1 MRAPNASYRL
11 KYPPHSARASQGE
24 IMWSNS
30 SSPSGPG
37 SIRERAEAVCALV
50 REESAASERLGRL
63 TDKVV
68 DALLQA
74 GLFSVLLPQSA
85 GGLGGTR
92 RDFFEAAEAL
102 GRADGSAGWCIS
114 LCNTV
119 NFALWRGLGDEGR
132 AEVFG
137 QGPSASW
144 TGLVPNTASTATPGG
159 YRVSGNWTYGSGSSF
174 ARWALVTSMSQDT
187 EGRKVYRAYLVPK
200 GDVEL
205 RDGTWDTL
213 GLRAT
218 ASVDY
223 AITDKFVPTHRT
235 YQFFSEGLA
244 PSGPVSAMEI
254 VWLNQVGLAAFASGV
269 GQRALSELI
278 ASAPKTKRIGA
289 EGYQSENHIVQC
301 GIAELE
307 GRLRA
312 AGSHYRE
319 LLTRQDELARGEPAG
334 PGLRS
339 ELVLGAQTL
348 SRVAKDTALFA
359 YEHSGSSVVYASS
372 PIQRCFR
379 DLMTGLKH
387 GTFSPSVLGRI
398 GRARL
403 GLPPLP
409 FPF

>member
-1 MRAPNASYRL
+1 M
-11 KYPPHSARASQGE
+11 SAN
-24 IMWSNS
+24 NS
-30 SSPSGPG
+30 SPPGPG
-37 SIRERAEAVCALV
+37 SIRERAEALCPLV

-68 DALLQA
+68 GGLLQA
-74 GLFSVLLPQSA
+74 GLFSVLLPESA

-119 NFALWRGLGDEGR
+119 NFVAWRGLGDEGR
-132 AEVFG
+132 ADVFG
-137 QGPSASW
+137 QGPLACW

-159 YRVSGNWTYGSGSSF
+159 YRVSGNWSYGSGSSF
-174 ARWALVTSMSQDT
+174 ARWVLVTSMSKDA
-187 EGRKVYRAYLVPK
+187 EGRNVYRAYLVPK
-200 GDVEL
+200 EDVEL
-205 RDGTWDTL
+205 RDGTWDSL

-218 ASVDY
+218 SSVDY
-223 AITDKFVPTHRT
+223 AITDEFVPAHRT

-244 PSGPVSAMEI
+244 PSGPVSAMEL
-254 VWLNQVGLAAFASGV
+254 VWLNQVGLTAFASGV

-278 ASAPKTKRIGA
+278 AAAPKTKRIGA
-289 EGYQSENHIVQC
+289 EGFQSENHIVQS
-301 GIAELE
+301 GVAELE

-319 LLTRQDELARGEPAG
+319 LLIRQDEAVARGEPAG
-334 PGLRS
+334 PALRS
-339 ELVLGAQTL
+339 ELLLGAQTL
-348 SRVAKDTALFA
+348 ARVAKDTALFA
-359 YEHSGSSVVYASS
+359 YDHSGSSVVYASS

-379 DLMTGLKH
+379 DLLTGLKH
-387 GTFSPSVLGRI
+387 GTFSPSLLGRI
-398 GRARL
+398 GRVRL

-409 FPF
+409 LPF